1 MCVFNRVLKIHRT
14 PNACLFIFM
23 CRGWQVVDVTP
34 FVILSS
40 RPHQFETAKHFFSLL
55 PLDILF
61 KAVCLIS
68 KFLVTLLRAK
78 YKLICIINILFSLD
92 IFLFFHFS
100 ITVLLVQQM
109 HGVFV
114 AFGRSA
120 LKRQIRKKIMI

>member
-1 MCVFNRVLKIHRT
+1 MCVFNGVLKIHRT

-40 RPHQFETAKHFFSLL
+40 RPHQFETAKHFFSLP

-68 KFLVTLLRAK
+68 K
-78 YKLICIINILFSLD
+78 LFS
-92 IFLFFHFS
+92 IFA
-100 ITVLLVQQM
+100 LLL
-109 HGVFV
+109 
-114 AFGRSA
+114 
-120 LKRQIRKKIMI
+120 LKKQHHKLGILVSHSTQR